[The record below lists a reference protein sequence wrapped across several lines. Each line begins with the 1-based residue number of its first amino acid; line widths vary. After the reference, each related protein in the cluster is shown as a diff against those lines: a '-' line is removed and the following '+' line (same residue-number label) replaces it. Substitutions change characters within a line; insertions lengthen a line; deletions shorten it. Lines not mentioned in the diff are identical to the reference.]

1 MIKDKIKE
9 QIKEHALKDP
19 LKESCGFVLSND
31 EVVLCENKSNS
42 PESQFVISPEDF
54 LKNINNGARFVF
66 HSHPNGSEDFSPAD
80 KFYQEQYSLPLIVYS
95 IKGDAFNLLMES
107 FDMKKYSSND
117 INFLKFV
124 KIYFEEKFKIK
135 FDEFLS
141 DKTKAL
147 VELSPENI
155 EFDGLS
161 DELICSC
168 MSEAHFKEVE
178 YSTLKNEDV
187 VFFKRLNI
195 IHAMI
200 YFENFFL
207 HKNKNGFA
215 LFDKYFL
222 DNRAHAKCYRY
233 AG

>member
-9 QIKEHALKDP
+9 QIREHALKDP

-31 EVVLCENKSNS
+31 EVVLCDNKSNS

-95 IKGDAFNLLMES
+95 IKGDAFNLLIES

-117 INFLKFV
+117 MNCLKFV

-135 FDEFLS
+135 FDEFIS
-141 DKTKAL
+141 DEIKTL
-147 VELSPENI
+147 VELPQAKI
-155 EFDGLS
+155 DTHGLS
-161 DELICSC
+161 DEFIHKC
-168 MSEAHFKEVE
+168 MIQVKFKEVE

-195 IHAMI
+195 IHTMI
-200 YFENFFL
+200 FFEKFFL